1 MIRLEQKVIS
11 LQGTLAQSP
20 DAAPM
25 PQIRMIVPG
34 FREQLNQ
41 FVFTEFY
48 LVDSSQ
54 AAQHFF
60 PIFPIQPPS
69 ADDDLDRIAQL

>member
-1 MIRLEQKVIS
+1 
-11 LQGTLAQSP
+11 
-20 DAAPM
+20 M
-25 PQIRMIVPG
+25 PQIRMIGPV

-60 PIFPIQPPS
+60 PIFSIQPPS